1 MDVPPQ
7 LNVLGEPLDMCG
19 SEPMTG
25 FFRDGYTTTGPQDL
39 GSHTVC
45 AVVTPEFLAH
55 QQSVGND
62 LSTPLP
68 AYGFPGLKPGDHWA
82 VCAGR
87 WLQSFEAGVAA
98 PVLLR
103 ATNEA
108 ALDHVPLEA
117 LQECAA
123 DAPDDLAELLD

>member
-1 MDVPPQ
+1 MDEALQ
-7 LNVLGEPLDMCG
+7 LNVLGEPLEACG
-19 SEPMTG
+19 TDPMTG
-25 FFRDGYTTTGPQDL
+25 FFRNGYTTTSPQDL

-45 AVVTPEFLAH
+45 AIVTPEFLEH
-55 QQSVGND
+55 QKAVGND
-62 LSTPLP
+62 LSTPMP
-68 AYGFPGLKPGDHWA
+68 EYGFAGLKPGDHWA

-87 WLQSFEAGVAA
+87 WQQSFEAGVAA

>member
-1 MDVPPQ
+1 MDESPQ
-7 LNVLGEPLDMCG
+7 LNVLGEPLEMCG
-19 SEPMTG
+19 TEPMTG
-25 FFRDGYTTTGPQDL
+25 FFRDGYANTDPQDV

-45 AVVTPEFLAH
+45 AVVTSEFLAH
-55 QQSVGND
+55 QQAVGND
-62 LSTPLP
+62 LSTPMP
-68 AYGFPGLKPGDHWA
+68 AYGFPGLQPGDRWA

-103 ATNEA
+103 ATNVA
-108 ALDHVPLEA
+108 ALDHVPLAA

-123 DAPDDLAELLD
+123 DAPDDLGELLG

>member
-1 MDVPPQ
+1 MDDPLQ
-7 LNVLGEPLDMCG
+7 LNVLGEPLEVCG
-19 SEPMTG
+19 TDPMTG
-25 FFRDGYTTTGPQDL
+25 FFRNGYTTTSPQDL

-45 AVVTPEFLAH
+45 AIVTSEFLEH
-55 QQSVGND
+55 QQAVGND
-62 LSTPLP
+62 LSTPMP
-68 AYGFPGLKPGDHWA
+68 DYGFAGLRPGDHWA

-108 ALDHVPLEA
+108 ALDHVALEA